1 MVAKFLSGLSRILQ
15 DLAGFIGELSHHVQS
30 LEKRWGELAL
40 TGKVTSPEPQPV
52 QADQTPAQLAAIL
65 AALQEFTGLPAGSFQ
80 INTIE
85 CLGDAAS
92 VRMKAHIAAIAAAIQ
107 AFTSLPVESFRIVG
121 VKPIGTVN
129 MWKMAGRLELMGLEM
144 DEAN

>member
-1 MVAKFLSGLSRILQ
+1 VVEKFLSGLSGILQ

-30 LEKRWGELAL
+30 LEKCRGELAL
-40 TGKVTSPEPQPV
+40 TGEVTSLEPQPPV
-52 QADQTPAQLAAIL
+52 QADQTQVHLAAIL
-65 AALQEFTGLPAGSFQ
+65 AALQEFTGLPSGSFQ
-80 INTIE
+80 IDKIE

-92 VRMKAHIAAIAAAIQ
+92 VRMKAHIAAIAAAIHE
-107 AFTSLPVESFRIVG
+107 FTSLPVESFRIVG

-144 DEAN
+144 D